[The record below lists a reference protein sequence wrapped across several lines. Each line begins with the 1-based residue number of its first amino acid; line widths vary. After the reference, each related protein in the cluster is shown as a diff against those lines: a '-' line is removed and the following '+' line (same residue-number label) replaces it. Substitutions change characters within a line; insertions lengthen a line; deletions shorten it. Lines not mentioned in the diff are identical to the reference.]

1 MITLYLIIGIIIEIL
16 NIALG
21 LVLGLSNLECLKE
34 IRTFK
39 DFCII
44 VGVFIIGFI
53 FGIVFWPIS
62 LILGIIIVT
71 IEIIKN

>member
-1 MITLYLIIGIIIEIL
+1 MITYLIIGIIIEIL

-34 IRTFK
+34 IQTFK

-44 VGVFIIGFI
+44 VGVFVIGFI